1 MIKSISNIKQKLLFH
16 RYLLSAFFLIF
27 LFQHIS
33 NTLFAQSTE
42 DITQFSKLFETKKAK
57 PENKAFLKG
66 NSNELEFLSS
76 AFFVFYKEFFSS
88 QDGNH
93 CVFYPSCSVYSI
105 QAIKKQGIIIGT
117 MNGIDRL
124 SRCNR
129 LSPENYKTYKNTN
142 LFYDP
147 LD

>member
-1 MIKSISNIKQKLLFH
+1 MLYSKVKIISVLTLILILLFQIVEK
-16 RYLLSAFFLIF
+16 RI
-27 LFQHIS
+27 I
-33 NTLFAQSTE
+33 AQKIN
-42 DITQFSKLFETKKAK
+42 DIEKFTYLFENKKEK
-57 PENKAFLKG
+57 PNYRTHLKE
-66 NSNELEFLSS
+66 NSNELKQISTFL
-76 AFFVFYKEFFSS
+76 FIFYKEFFSS

-93 CVFYPSCSVYSI
+93 CVFQPSCSIYTIEAV
-105 QAIKKQGIIIGT
+105 KKQGVVIGL

-129 LSPENYKTYKNTN
+129 LSPENYKMYKNTN

>member
-1 MIKSISNIKQKLLFH
+1 MLYSKVKIISVLTLIFILLFQIVEK
-16 RYLLSAFFLIF
+16 RI
-27 LFQHIS
+27 I
-33 NTLFAQSTE
+33 AQKIN
-42 DITQFSKLFETKKAK
+42 DIEKFTYLFENKEEK
-57 PENKAFLKG
+57 PNYRTHLKE
-66 NSNELEFLSS
+66 NSNELKQISSFL
-76 AFFVFYKEFFSS
+76 FIFYKEFFSS

-93 CVFYPSCSVYSI
+93 CVFQPSCSIYTIEAV
-105 QAIKKQGIIIGT
+105 KKQGVVIGL

-129 LSPENYKTYKNTN
+129 LSPENYKMYKNTN

>member
-1 MIKSISNIKQKLLFH
+1 MLYSKIKIISVLTLIFILLFQIVEK
-16 RYLLSAFFLIF
+16 RI
-27 LFQHIS
+27 I
-33 NTLFAQSTE
+33 AQKVN
-42 DITQFSKLFETKKAK
+42 DIEKFTHLFENKEEK
-57 PENKAFLKG
+57 PNYATHLKE
-66 NSNELEFLSS
+66 NSNELKQISS
-76 AFFVFYKEFFSS
+76 LLFIFYKEFFSS

-93 CVFYPSCSVYSI
+93 CVFQPSCSVYTI
-105 QAIKKQGIIIGT
+105 EAVKKQGIVIGL

-129 LSPENYKTYKNTN
+129 LSPENYKMYKNTN

>member
-1 MIKSISNIKQKLLFH
+1 MLYSKVKIISVLTLIFILLFQIVEK
-16 RYLLSAFFLIF
+16 RI
-27 LFQHIS
+27 I
-33 NTLFAQSTE
+33 AQKIN
-42 DITQFSKLFETKKAK
+42 DIEKFTYLFENKEEK
-57 PENKAFLKG
+57 PNYRTHLKE
-66 NSNELEFLSS
+66 NSNELKQISSFL
-76 AFFVFYKEFFSS
+76 FIFYKEFFSS

-93 CVFYPSCSVYSI
+93 CVFHPSCSIYTIEAV
-105 QAIKKQGIIIGT
+105 KKQGVVIGL

-129 LSPENYKTYKNTN
+129 LSPENYKMYKNTN

>member
-1 MIKSISNIKQKLLFH
+1 MVEKRIIAQKANDIEKFINLF
-16 RYLLSAFFLIF
+16 
-27 LFQHIS
+27 
-33 NTLFAQSTE
+33 
-42 DITQFSKLFETKKAK
+42 
-57 PENKAFLKG
+57 ENKAEKPNYKTYLKD
-66 NSNELEFLSS
+66 NSNELKQISTFL
-76 AFFVFYKEFFSS
+76 FIFYKEFFSS

-93 CVFYPSCSVYSI
+93 CVFHPSCSIYTI
-105 QAIKKQGIIIGT
+105 ETIKKQGVVIGL

-129 LSPENYKTYKNTN
+129 LSPENYKMYKNTN